1 MSKLD
6 VSGNNEMPIMPRN
19 NNVES
24 QANEIKKP
32 NLKNS
37 SSQQSAITSDDME
50 IADLTIQIIEFINI
64 LITTVSTV
72 GMKAVKNHDLNA
84 KDAYHQYRQF
94 LLFTQ
99 ALHKMF
105 LDEDLANPLLEFFE
119 AQLSKRPVRHDEHI
133 IENYNKF
140 YTEMFHTFAG
150 LINLKDR
157 RKMQKIL
164 KETQNELDAD
174 FSYEAGLTH

>member
-6 VSGNNEMPIMPRN
+6 VSGNNEMPIMPSN

-84 KDAYHQYRQF
+84 KDARQF
-94 LLFTQ
+94 
-99 ALHKMF
+99 K
-105 LDEDLANPLLEFFE
+105 
-119 AQLSKRPVRHDEHI
+119 
-133 IENYNKF
+133 
-140 YTEMFHTFAG
+140 
-150 LINLKDR
+150 
-157 RKMQKIL
+157 
-164 KETQNELDAD
+164 
-174 FSYEAGLTH
+174 

>member
-6 VSGNNEMPIMPRN
+6 VSGNNEMPIMPSN

-119 AQLSKRPVRHDEHI
+119 AQLSNI
-133 IENYNKF
+133 LENYNKF